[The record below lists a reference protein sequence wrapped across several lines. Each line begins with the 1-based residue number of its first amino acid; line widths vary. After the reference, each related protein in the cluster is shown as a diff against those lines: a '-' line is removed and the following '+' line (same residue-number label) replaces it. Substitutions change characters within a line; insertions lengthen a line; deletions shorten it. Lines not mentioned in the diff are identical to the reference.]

1 MKDFSE
7 THPSAVLSYCPKCGH
22 KGFTFNGEKLF
33 VCEACNFNYYIN
45 PAAAV
50 SAIIE
55 LPDGRIAMGR
65 RKFEPR
71 KGMLDWPGGFVDM
84 MERAEDALIR
94 EVREELG
101 IEITQYEFL
110 TTSPN
115 EYPFK
120 GISYFTCDIAFVCKL
135 NTIPEFKATDDVS
148 EVILVYPEDVDYNEL
163 CFPSTVNIMR
173 KYLEARMG
181 RE

>member
-1 MKDFSE
+1 MKEFSE

-33 VCEACNFNYYIN
+33 VCEACNFNFYIN
-45 PAAAV
+45 AAAAV

-71 KGMLDWPGGFVDM
+71 KGMLDWPGGFVDT

-94 EVREELG
+94 EVREEMG

-120 GISYFTCDIAFVCKL
+120 GISYFTCDIAFICKL
-135 NTIPEFKATDDVS
+135 NTIPQFKAADDVS
-148 EVILVYPEDVDYNEL
+148 EVILVYPEDIDYNEL

-173 KYLEARMG
+173 KYLESRMG